1 MTKTRL
7 LLPSRLH
14 SQSAL
19 AKLGISKV
27 QLDRARKIGLLEC
40 RVGDQNWYEGADV
53 IKFVE
58 GSPIVDNLRKRMNV

>member
-27 QLDRARKIGLLEC
+27 QLDRARKIGLLKC
-40 RVGDQNWYEGADV
+40 RVGKQNWYEGADV

-58 GSPIVDNLRKRMNV
+58 GSPIVDKQRQE

>member
-14 SQSAL
+14 SQSDL
-19 AKLGISKV
+19 VKLGISKV
-27 QLDRARKIGLLEC
+27 QLDRARKIGLLKC
-40 RVGDQNWYEGADV
+40 RVGKQNWYEGADV

>member
-1 MTKTRL
+1 MTKSRL
-7 LLPSRLH
+7 LLPSRLY
-14 SQSAL
+14 SQAAL